1 MLDPAKLC
9 EELRER
15 AHHREEEVRE
25 AVTAKEAAQAELR
38 RCKEELEAARIELTR
53 QRSEDLPKPAVEAK
67 ADCLR
72 RSLMASG
79 GLRKA
84 LDATDAEGRVSRCL
98 ELARANKLPLADTAA
113 SHMAEMC
120 PDAGVEELWRDF
132 LSWAEAGGAQGL
144 DQVMLGSMGY
154 LYDTRIAFV
163 AKDDGPVRGL
173 VAKREDAQRF
183 GELLVSLDPDFARQ
197 GWHSP
202 SEASEAELQQYHI
215 AYASE
220 ELLNAFHELPV
231 VARTR
236 AWHQSLAEDW
246 RKEAEN
252 WQQQAEQ
259 IGPTAL
265 TFDDFFWAC
274 TVVKTRVYLPPPTYC
289 FMPLADMMNTEPEP
303 NMDVYDSLEVDAPG
317 RTEYYGILLR
327 DGCRVSAGQELT
339 QAYRPVD
346 NSERLFRG
354 GFLLKDNPVAVPR
367 LAINVPAS
375 EVSPGS
381 PLELSLRRLVA
392 EHATAPEQVG
402 ETDEWCDADG
412 GKVPSQCHVR
422 VEHPHLFAGDLEF
435 VHRGVHAARHGVSYP
450 GEITAARM
458 RALSAR
464 VPWQTLR
471 PLVRRHGSLADHRTL
486 REFEDLRHHLVS
498 EGADLDPELLVVRES
513 SDGFGVFA
521 GRAIQKGEVVA
532 SVPRRLV
539 LEVPFAV
546 QPRPAEALPFAA
558 AAGGHGQWY
567 DVMGFPA
574 GRAAVTKAAERLIEE
589 YHAGHNSPFKA
600 YCAALPPPSV
610 LPPPLHPLRRRWPLE
625 LLKASPMVERL
636 YMEARSLNRECL
648 EALAKIP
655 DCSLELRCWA
665 LAAVITRNFALKGPT
680 AGVSSL
686 GLLPFIDLFNH
697 QSSEGGKIP
706 FTCSYQERH
715 GCVVMV
721 ADRGIAKGEELT
733 FVYAAAP
740 DAALLIQYGI
750 PPAAS
755 NFHNVA
761 GIQIH
766 SDVLGAE
773 VRNVVRD
780 WGWTDLTKPLLFTLP
795 GDLGRD
801 APLWQ
806 LAALVAQPNLD
817 RPHVPPPKQQTRRRG
832 HRKRDHAPNH
842 DGATLAVLVAWLEA
856 ALSRTPSRW
865 QRCAPSED
873 SDLFAAVAVIAEREA
888 EILEECL
895 LETRRRLLAAE
906 LLLESFEAARRS

>member
-1 MLDPAKLC
+1 
-9 EELRER
+9 
-15 AHHREEEVRE
+15 
-25 AVTAKEAAQAELR
+25 
-38 RCKEELEAARIELTR
+38 
-53 QRSEDLPKPAVEAK
+53 
-67 ADCLR
+67 
-72 RSLMASG
+72 
-79 GLRKA
+79 
-84 LDATDAEGRVSRCL
+84 
-98 ELARANKLPLADTAA
+98 
-113 SHMAEMC
+113 
-120 PDAGVEELWRDF
+120 
-132 LSWAEAGGAQGL
+132 
-144 DQVMLGSMGY
+144 
-154 LYDTRIAFV
+154 
-163 AKDDGPVRGL
+163 
-173 VAKREDAQRF
+173 
-183 GELLVSLDPDFARQ
+183 
-197 GWHSP
+197 
-202 SEASEAELQQYHI
+202 
-215 AYASE
+215 
-220 ELLNAFHELPV
+220 
-231 VARTR
+231 
-236 AWHQSLAEDW
+236 
-246 RKEAEN
+246 
-252 WQQQAEQ
+252 
-259 IGPTAL
+259 
-265 TFDDFFWAC
+265 
-274 TVVKTRVYLPPPTYC
+274 
-289 FMPLADMMNTEPEP
+289 
-303 NMDVYDSLEVDAPG
+303 
-317 RTEYYGILLR
+317 
-327 DGCRVSAGQELT
+327 
-339 QAYRPVD
+339 
-346 NSERLFRG
+346 
-354 GFLLKDNPVAVPR
+354 
-367 LAINVPAS
+367 
-375 EVSPGS
+375 
-381 PLELSLRRLVA
+381 
-392 EHATAPEQVG
+392 
-402 ETDEWCDADG
+402 
-412 GKVPSQCHVR
+412 
-422 VEHPHLFAGDLEF
+422 
-435 VHRGVHAARHGVSYP
+435 
-450 GEITAARM
+450 M

-471 PLVRRHGSLADHRTL
+471 PLLRRHGCSADHRTL

-498 EGADLDPELLVVRES
+498 EGAELDPELLVVRES

-546 QPRPAEALPFAA
+546 QPRPVETLPFAA

-610 LPPPLHPLRRRWPLE
+610 LPPPLHPLKRRWPSE
-625 LLKASPMVERL
+625 LLKASPMVKRL
-636 YMEARSLNRECL
+636 YMEARSLNTECL

-680 AGVSSL
+680 KGVTSL

-733 FVYAAAP
+733 FAYAAAP

-750 PPAAS
+750 PPATS

-761 GIQIH
+761 GIQIC
-766 SDVLGAE
+766 SDVLGPE
-773 VRNVVRD
+773 VRNVARD

-832 HRKRDHAPNH
+832 HRKRDPAPRNH
-842 DGATLAVLVAWLEA
+842 DAATLAILVAWLEA
-856 ALSRTPSRW
+856 ALYPGPSRW
-865 QRCAPSED
+865 QRFAPSED
-873 SDLFAAVAVIAEREA
+873 SDLLAAVAVIAEREA

-906 LLLESFEAARRS
+906 LFLESSEAARRS